1 MVRLSVKVTFEGM
14 EYEGTYLIIRTF
26 EVPSYS
32 MYLRTFE
39 GTNEGTFVYLRF
51 IRLLIGRELD
61 HLQKS

>member
-39 GTNEGTFVYLRF
+39 GTNEGTFEGTNVDSLVYES
-51 IRLLIGRELD
+51 G
-61 HLQKS
+61 